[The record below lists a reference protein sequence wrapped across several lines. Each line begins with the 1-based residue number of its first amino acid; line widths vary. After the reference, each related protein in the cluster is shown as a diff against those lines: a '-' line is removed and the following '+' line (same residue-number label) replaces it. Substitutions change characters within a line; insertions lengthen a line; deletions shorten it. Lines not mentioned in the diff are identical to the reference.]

1 MMRVGSV
8 GAGQVDDLPLGST
21 AATLANTRILPG
33 GVIRPHR
40 QIPPANPGWPVDGLG
55 WVDSQPSCCAP
66 PAAMPTRCLG

>member
-33 GVIRPHR
+33 GDHSPA
-40 QIPPANPGWPVDGLG
+40 QANPAGESRLPTQTILARSLASLPD
-55 WVDSQPSCCAP
+55 PSLLAT
-66 PAAMPTRCLG
+66 AI